1 MKHNPGRPVWV
12 IDSHVWGFSN
22 AKSELSRQQLFS
34 LFFCD
39 SGQMNCRNTSNLPR
53 MCACKQRLAG
63 GHWCG
68 KSCAS
73 LNFSCRMHLFAKTLC
88 ITWHRDGC
96 CVNAHL
102 LPIAM
107 HKGSCISSC
116 TAFACL
122 TTVLESSKTNWG
134 RERVYH
140 FPSLGTSESWVGDGM
155 GGIGTGSLGI
165 WYNVWDLLTPLQHH
179 VSTSE
184 HDITSGSV
192 LQTPLACLLSILTCN
207 QRCVASLF
215 TCLVTPGGHGGSVGL
230 SLWQHRDQ
238 RSGLREAGRDFCFRF
253 NVLVICAVQSVV
265 VVFYTNILLL
275 KLTPLCKDIKTY
287 WLSWVNWV
295 SLGFGSY
302 IEWLWWTVFF
312 SIFWHSHACLQQ
324 HIGSIRVIKASNY
337 FVSINAYTFSQ
348 ASIIPGLDYIY
359 SSKSVFLLNKKKS
372 SKYISYSVETST
384 KMFQL
389 FV

>member
-140 FPSLGTSESWVGDGM
+140 FSQFGYIRILGGGWDGWNRNRFFGDLVQR
-155 GGIGTGSLGI
+155 LG
-165 WYNVWDLLTPLQHH
+165 P
-179 VSTSE
+179 
-184 HDITSGSV
+184 
-192 LQTPLACLLSILTCN
+192 
-207 QRCVASLF
+207 
-215 TCLVTPGGHGGSVGL
+215 
-230 SLWQHRDQ
+230 
-238 RSGLREAGRDFCFRF
+238 
-253 NVLVICAVQSVV
+253 
-265 VVFYTNILLL
+265 
-275 KLTPLCKDIKTY
+275 
-287 WLSWVNWV
+287 VN
-295 SLGFGSY
+295 
-302 IEWLWWTVFF
+302 
-312 SIFWHSHACLQQ
+312 
-324 HIGSIRVIKASNY
+324 
-337 FVSINAYTFSQ
+337 
-348 ASIIPGLDYIY
+348 
-359 SSKSVFLLNKKKS
+359 
-372 SKYISYSVETST
+372 TST
-384 KMFQL
+384 TPCLHLRTRYNFWISPPNTLGML
-389 FV
+389 AVHLNM